1 MSRWLKWH
9 GWFVWT
15 SHSLPWRRSC
25 TYEFVCWR
33 KIIFLLLMS
42 NVIFHRSRKTYCMD
56 AQWFVIHFLCSS
68 PLARALSRP
77 HRGNCTAR
85 HMFYLELSCGEDQQ
99 KLWQPETK
107 KWYPWPN
114 NILHK
119 WHCALSINI
128 NVVIRTNT
136 DTERT
141 TQKPKNHTM
150 RKKPSGAARPK
161 RECLSTII
169 TRSVGTKQFP
179 CGNICSFHCSA
190 IARRVQFC
198 SQFHLTS

>member
-56 AQWFVIHFLCSS
+56 AQWFVIHFLCSP

-119 WHCALSINI
+119 WHCALYQYQCSHTDKHGHRTHNTKTEKSYDEKEA
-128 NVVIRTNT
+128 IRC
-136 DTERT
+136 RT
-141 TQKPKNHTM
+141 T
-150 RKKPSGAARPK
+150 
-161 RECLSTII
+161 E
-169 TRSVGTKQFP
+169 TRMSIHNYHSVG
-179 CGNICSFHCSA
+179 
-190 IARRVQFC
+190 RY
-198 SQFHLTS
+198 

>member
-56 AQWFVIHFLCSS
+56 AQWFVIHFLCSP
-68 PLARALSRP
+68 PLARALPRP

-119 WHCALSINI
+119 WHCALYQFQCSIYGQTRTQNAQHKNRKI
-128 NVVIRTNT
+128 IRWERSHQVPHDRNENVYP
-136 DTERT
+136 
-141 TQKPKNHTM
+141 Q
-150 RKKPSGAARPK
+150 
-161 RECLSTII
+161 LSLG
-169 TRSVGTKQFP
+169 RSVLS
-179 CGNICSFHCSA
+179 NSHVEIY
-190 IARRVQFC
+190 ARFTVAR
-198 SQFHLTS
+198 